1 MEMDQFPNC
10 QTSSF
15 LRSRGSIG
23 FLMLMA
29 ACGAGLVNAQS
40 VLAPPQPARVQNA
53 LSTAATNVG
62 LTACKPALERLSTL
76 AINGTRN
83 NDVLLDWDR
92 KRPATSP
99 VFAMIGLEYPNGGA
113 AMSITTIPDGT
124 GSCSVAAERISSA
137 PIACEALAGQELKGY
152 SATRLLSNM
161 TVYTDGKDPNST
173 VSLIDTPPGCLVIRR
188 YVEFNWKARSK

>member
-1 MEMDQFPNC
+1 MFQLANNPVF
-10 QTSSF
+10 SF
-15 LRSRGSIG
+15 LIFRRSVGNLVLAG
-23 FLMLMA
+23 
-29 ACGAGLVNAQS
+29 ACGAGLVHAQS
-40 VLAPPQPARVQNA
+40 ILAPPQPARVQNA
-53 LSTAATNVG
+53 LSSAAANVG

-99 VFAMIGLEYPNGGA
+99 VFALIGLEYPNGGA
-113 AMSITTIPDGT
+113 AMSITTIPDGV
-124 GSCSVAAERISSA
+124 GGCSVSGERISSA
-137 PIACEALAGQELKGY
+137 PMACEAVAAQELRGY

-161 TVYTDGKDPNST
+161 TVYTDGKDPSST

>member
-1 MEMDQFPNC
+1 MEMDQLPNC
-10 QTSSF
+10 QTSF
-15 LRSRGSIG
+15 LRSRRSIG
-23 FLMLMA
+23 FLIFLA
-29 ACGAGLVNAQS
+29 ACGSGLVNAQS

-113 AMSITTIPDGT
+113 AISITTIPDGA
-124 GSCSVAAERISSA
+124 GGCSVAAERISSA
-137 PIACEALAGQELKGY
+137 PIACEAVAGQELIGY
-152 SATRLLSNM
+152 RATRLLSNM

>member
-1 MEMDQFPNC
+1 MLQSTTGR
-10 QTSSF
+10 TSSLF
-15 LRSRGSIG
+15 RWRYRARYLVLLVAGSVG
-23 FLMLMA
+23 
-29 ACGAGLVNAQS
+29 VVHAQS
-40 VLAPPQPARVQNA
+40 VLAPPQPARVQNT
-53 LSTAATNVG
+53 LSAAATNVG
-62 LTACKPALERLSTL
+62 LIACKPALERLSTL

-113 AMSITTIPDGT
+113 AMSITTIPDGV
-124 GSCSVAAERISSA
+124 GGCSVAAERVSSA
-137 PIACEALAGQELKGY
+137 PIACEALAGQELGGY
-152 SATRLLSNM
+152 RATRLLSNM

-188 YVEFNWKARSK
+188 YVEFNWKPRSK